1 METRKKMGQISF
13 IDLAGNERGSDVK
26 ETNKQT

>member
-1 METRKKMGQISF
+1 METWKKIGQITF

-26 ETNKQT
+26 ETNK